1 MSKYGFTESVWNAAK
16 AEMRATLVRTA
27 KARDF
32 IPYSELVS
40 EIHSIPFDPRDPKLF
55 YMLREISSEEDV
67 AGRGMLTAVVTHKRG
82 DMIPGQG
89 FFDLA
94 KSLGHNPKDEVKFWL
109 QQIKKVHDYW
119 SAMP

>member
-1 MSKYGFTESVWNAAK
+1 MSKYGFTEPVWNAAK

-40 EIHSIPFDPRDPKLF
+40 EIRSITFDPRDPKLF

-67 AGRGMLTAVVTHKRG
+67 AGRGIDG
-82 DMIPGQG
+82 C
-89 FFDLA
+89 
-94 KSLGHNPKDEVKFWL
+94 GHT
-109 QQIKKVHDYW
+109 
-119 SAMP
+119 